1 MKLHFQ
7 AFRAIYWKL
16 LTEKRDIQDSTHV
29 QKLFQ
34 CVWSSDTGNT
44 FTIAYLFMMI
54 RSQSRPNL
62 SKQHLDQKSKDFGE
76 IYRLNTVT
84 CLLPSH

>member
-1 MKLHFQ
+1 MKLPFQ
-7 AFRAIYWKL
+7 AFQALFGKS

-44 FTIAYLFMMI
+44 FNIAYLFMMI
-54 RSQSRPNL
+54 WSQSRPNL
-62 SKQHLDQKSKDFGE
+62 SKQHLDQKSKDFGA
-76 IYRLNTVT
+76 IYRLNTFT
-84 CLLPSH
+84 CLLPCH